1 MKDKNAGVNRSRNV
15 HGYSKCIKTQRAKYD
30 PVLET
35 QMVLLVQRELYLC
48 GFRFHLFRLL
58 SIKLLFFSLKGKKN
72 KGSISQQ
79 LTL

>member
-35 QMVLLVQRELYLC
+35 QMVLLVERELYLC

>member
-1 MKDKNAGVNRSRNV
+1 MKDKKAGVNRSRNV
-15 HGYSKCIKTQRAKYD
+15 HGYSKCRHLWLNTTTNT
-30 PVLET
+30 T
-35 QMVLLVQRELYLC
+35 QMFLLVERELYLC

-58 SIKLLFFSLKGKKN
+58 SIKLLFFSLKGKKK